1 MEFHGL
7 RLPQSEYKKCKWEK
21 HAKAVFQNSM
31 TNDNIATPLSLS
43 EAIRVTATTVIYDQK
58 PFLF

>member
-1 MEFHGL
+1 MVSGCHNQEH
-7 RLPQSEYKKCKWEK
+7 KKSTWEK

-31 TNDNIATPLSLS
+31 TNASIAALHSLS
-43 EAIRVTATTVIYDQK
+43 VAIRVIATTVIYDQK